1 MPVRVTFTQI
11 LAFCLKPIRQAA
23 VVQVFLPHPFPMLL
37 LFIESVALF
46 QLAGLVALFL
56 AIRHVVDGFEDQY
69 GFHVL
74 AAYEPGL

>member
-1 MPVRVTFTQI
+1 
-11 LAFCLKPIRQAA
+11 
-23 VVQVFLPHPFPMLL
+23 MLL